1 MTFLPVVERELRVGA
16 RKASTYW
23 TRVSYSLL
31 AMVLSA
37 VFYLYMQQVPFISP
51 ARVGT
56 GLFHT
61 LGWLCYLFA
70 LLLGIR
76 LTANSITDEKQ
87 EGTLGLLFL
96 TDLKGYDVALGK
108 LAACSLTSGYA
119 LLGVVPILAIA
130 ILLGGTEIVDLAK
143 AAFSIGLGLGLA
155 LSIGLFCSAVSRR
168 GMVAGALAF
177 LLILVCLLGP
187 VLYPL
192 WKVTEQLRGGTRPK
206 LDVSLVSLS
215 PGYALASSLGGDRSP
230 DGTRGYWT
238 ANAVAI
244 GEILFFFFAAST
256 LLPRV
261 WQDHPRENTGLSL
274 ANLPRLLLEGNEPGK
289 TEYRHRLLE
298 TNAFLWRSARN
309 RFTPHVAAALLI
321 LAGGFLAMQVRS
333 SPQDWRD
340 PVLLGILSFCV
351 HSVVKLWAAGAA
363 VRSIAEDRRSNALE
377 LMLTTPL
384 TIGDVRHGQI
394 RFLVRQFGAIVAFI
408 LLGDLLLC
416 SLALQD
422 LFDQRESA
430 LLLYVGRGL
439 LLPLDLLAI
448 GYLSLWVGTISPHLN
463 QAVGMVGTRI
473 LLLPWAILAG
483 ILGVAVWHTQGPGSL
498 TTGKMV
504 LLYLLV
510 SLANSV
516 FWTLYTRTQLERDL
530 RTIASEPVSPK
541 PPFWKGLLLL
551 RARNRSMRNEK

>member
-23 TRVSYSLL
+23 TRVSYSLF
-31 AMVLSA
+31 AIVLSA

-70 LLLGIR
+70 LVLGIR
-76 LTANSITDEKQ
+76 LTANSITDEKR

-143 AAFSIGLGLGLA
+143 TALSIGLGLGLA
-155 LSIGLFCSAVSRR
+155 LSIGLFCSTVSGR
-168 GMVAGALAF
+168 GLVASALAF
-177 LLILVCLLGP
+177 FLILGCLLGP
-187 VLYPL
+187 ILYPL
-192 WKVTEQLRGGTRPK
+192 WKVSEQLRAGTRPK
-206 LDVSLVSLS
+206 MDVPLASLS
-215 PGYALASSLGGDRSP
+215 PGYALAASLEGTRSP
-230 DGTRGYWT
+230 NGTRGYWT

-244 GEILFFFFAAST
+244 GEILFFFFAASK

-261 WQDHPRENTGLSL
+261 WQDHPRESTKLSL
-274 ANLPRLLLEGNEPGK
+274 ASLPKRLLEGNEPGK

-309 RFTPHVAAALLI
+309 RFTPHIAAAVLI
-321 LAGGFLAMQVRS
+321 LAGGFLAMQVRLR
-333 SPQDWRD
+333 PQEWRD

-363 VRSIAEDRRSNALE
+363 VRSIAEDRRTNALE

-384 TIGDVRHGQI
+384 TIGNVCNGQI
-394 RFLVRQFGAIVAFI
+394 RFLVRQFGGIVGFI

-422 LFDQRESA
+422 LYDQRESA
-430 LLLYVGRGL
+430 LLLYVGRGV
-439 LLPLDLLAI
+439 LLPLDLMAI

-473 LLLPWAILAG
+473 LLLPWAVLAA
-483 ILGVAVWHTQGPGSL
+483 LLAVSVWHTQGPGSL
-498 TTGKMV
+498 TTGRMV

-516 FWTLYTRTQLERDL
+516 LWTLYARKHLERNL

-541 PPFWKGLLLL
+541 PAFWQGLLLL
-551 RARNRSMRNEK
+551 GTRYRATQNEK